1 MFNLLKPKS
10 SHRPD
15 YVFLICAAA
24 LVIFG
29 LIMLSSASSDLGKIK
44 FNDTYYYLKHQ
55 IIYGLTFG
63 IIGFLAANFL
73 YYKYLQKIA
82 VLLLIINTILLIL
95 VFTPLGTLHN
105 KGASRWL
112 EFSPI
117 SFQPAELLKI
127 SFIVYL
133 AAWLNNVRKKRQQ
146 NFYEGFLPFLAV
158 SSLIAFLVF
167 MQPATTTVII
177 VMLSGIII
185 YFLSGVRL
193 SYIAG
198 IIILGIIAISLLIYM
213 SPYRYERIMGYFNKG
228 SAFQTIN
235 YQSEKSLIAI
245 GSGGVFGI
253 GFGKSTDKY
262 THLPEAIGDSIF
274 AIIGQELGFVGS
286 MFTILIF
293 SILISRGF
301 QIARK
306 SSDRFGYL
314 MAFGFTSI
322 IAIQAF
328 VHIGSI
334 SGLIPLTGVPLPF
347 ISYGGTSLA
356 VFLTMTGII
365 GNISKY
371 T

>member
-1 MFNLLKPKS
+1 MFNLSKPKY

-15 YVFLICAAA
+15 YIFLICVAI
-24 LVIFG
+24 LVVFG

-55 IIYGLTFG
+55 IIYGLIFG
-63 IIGFLAANFL
+63 IIGFSITSLL
-73 YYKYLQKIA
+73 YYKNLQKIA
-82 VLLLIINTILLIL
+82 ILLLALNIILLIL
-95 VFTPLGTLHN
+95 VFTPIGTQYD

-112 EFSPI
+112 ELGPI
-117 SFQPAELLKI
+117 SVQPAELLKI

-133 AAWLNNVRKKRQQ
+133 AAWLSNAQKRRQ
-146 NFYEGFLPFLAV
+146 NFYEGFLPFLAILG
-158 SSLIAFLVF
+158 LIAFLVF
-167 MQPATTTVII
+167 FQPATTTFII
-177 VMLSGIII
+177 VMLSAIII
-185 YFLSGVRL
+185 YFLSGVKL

-198 IIILGIIAISLLIYM
+198 IIILAILGISLLIYLT
-213 SPYRYERIMGYFNKG
+213 PYRYERIMGYFNKEAV
-228 SAFQTIN
+228 SQTIG
-235 YQSEKSLIAI
+235 YQLEKSLIAI
-245 GSGGVFGI
+245 GSGGIFGI

-262 THLPEAIGDSIF
+262 THIPEAIGDSIF
-274 AIIGQELGFVGS
+274 AIIAEELGFAGS
-286 MFTILIF
+286 IFTILIF
-293 SILISRGF
+293 TVLISRGF

-306 SSDRFGYL
+306 SNDRFGYL
-314 MAFGFTSI
+314 AAFGLTSV

-328 VHIGSI
+328 VHIASI